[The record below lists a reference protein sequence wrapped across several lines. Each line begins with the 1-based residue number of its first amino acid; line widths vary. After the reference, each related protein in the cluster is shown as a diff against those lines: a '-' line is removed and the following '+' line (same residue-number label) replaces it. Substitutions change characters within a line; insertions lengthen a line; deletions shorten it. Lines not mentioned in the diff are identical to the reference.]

1 MPTLK
6 DIASRCDTSI
16 STVSRVLNYDQS
28 LSVSDQLK
36 RAIFETAAELN
47 YQPPRQRKKTDKQ
60 LHIGIIQWYDNLQ
73 EIDDPY
79 YLDIRKGIEQH
90 AAKKG
95 VKTTLIY
102 KTEGSFNLDQLV
114 EIDGL
119 ICVGKF
125 SDKQVQ
131 KFTKI
136 TENIVFVDSSPDV
149 SRFDSVVID
158 FKKAVSEIADVV
170 VASGHTNI
178 GYIGGTEEVDH
189 ALYLGER
196 REIVFK
202 ERLKTHKR
210 FNPTHFHS
218 GSFSLDSG
226 YEIMR
231 EILQSQD
238 FASVYF
244 CANDSIAMGALRAI
258 HERGLSIPNDI
269 AIIGFND
276 SSMSA
281 YMSPPLTTV
290 KVYTMLLGEEALESI
305 LERIKRRLI
314 PIRKIVPTTLIYRT
328 SFKKGMK

>member
-16 STVSRVLNYDQS
+16 STVSRVLNFDQT

-36 RAIFETAAELN
+36 RAIFEAAAELN
-47 YQPPRQRKKTDKQ
+47 YQPPRQRKKADKQ
-60 LHIGIIQWYDNLQ
+60 IHIGIIQWYDNQQ

-90 AAKKG
+90 ATKRG
-95 VKTTLIY
+95 IKTTLIY
-102 KTEGSFNLDQLV
+102 KTNGVFHLEQLV
-114 EIDGL
+114 KTDGL

-125 SDKQVQ
+125 SAKQVQ

-170 VASGHTNI
+170 VAEGHTHI

-196 REIVFK
+196 RETVFK
-202 ERLKTHKR
+202 ERLMEHQR
-210 FNPTHFHS
+210 FNPAHFHS
-218 GSFSLDSG
+218 GSFTLDSG
-226 YEIMR
+226 YHIMR
-231 EILQSQD
+231 DILKSQTI
-238 FASVYF
+238 ASVYF